1 MAHYIYTLF
10 KTNQTQTPHSIRRFF
25 QGELN
30 PPFDGKLNDFE
41 LTVKNPGVRSTDWV
55 DIDAH
60 RIHVLAYLPLF
71 G

>member
-1 MAHYIYTLF
+1 MAYYIYIFLN
-10 KTNQTQTPHSIRRFF
+10 KPDPHTGLNSPLF

-60 RIHVLAYLPLF
+60 RIHVLAYLPTF